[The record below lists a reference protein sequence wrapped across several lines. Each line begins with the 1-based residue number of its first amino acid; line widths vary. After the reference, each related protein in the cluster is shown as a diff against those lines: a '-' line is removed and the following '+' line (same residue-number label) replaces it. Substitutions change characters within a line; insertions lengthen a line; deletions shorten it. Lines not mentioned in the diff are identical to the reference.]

1 MHWFAASYILIFEVK
16 KIMLVSN
23 VYMLCMLSTLKLT
36 QLFPNVL
43 KSYTISLYDLGYPN
57 ISCIIGNF
65 NIDKALLDLGASVN
79 LLPYSTY

>member
-43 KSYTISLYDLGYPN
+43 KSYTISLCDIGYPN